1 MKTNPVWRR
10 LLLWHECFMKRSIS
24 ASIHTK
30 YQRPVLGRI
39 SALIFRQLAAL
50 SICLFATSFQV
61 YATDRSVSEQEGA
74 NTAVNVPTVIHGTI
88 PIEVDLDDEATMK
101 SREVSLAFPN
111 YLDLGQ
117 ESETL
122 FQASRFGLPLQNIK
136 YWCCPRVWEPCR
148 RLKETAAG
156 KEFPQLIAHSNP
168 SFRGLHK

>member
-1 MKTNPVWRR
+1 MKTYPVWRK

-39 SALIFRQLAAL
+39 SALFFRQPAAL
-50 SICLFATSFQV
+50 SICLFAASFQV

-88 PIEVDLDDEATMK
+88 PIEVDIGNEATMK
-101 SREVSLAFPN
+101 SREASLASPN

-117 ESETL
+117 QTKTL
-122 FQASRFGLPLQNIK
+122 FQASRFVLPLQIILLVQPSGVGNPAAALK
-136 YWCCPRVWEPCR
+136 KQQQARNFRYVLLLPPNPYPRS
-148 RLKETAAG
+148 T
-156 KEFPQLIAHSNP
+156 
-168 SFRGLHK
+168 